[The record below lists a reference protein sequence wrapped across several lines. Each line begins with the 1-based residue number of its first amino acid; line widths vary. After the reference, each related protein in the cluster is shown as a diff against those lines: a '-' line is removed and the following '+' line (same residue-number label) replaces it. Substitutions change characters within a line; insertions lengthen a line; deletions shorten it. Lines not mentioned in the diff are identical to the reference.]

1 MKTLISGLLVT
12 MLAACGAVQQP
23 EQLTDA
29 VRSYNDGVR
38 WQRFEVAAVHVP
50 PKQRSQFVDEA
61 DERSHDVKITDY
73 DVVKVEE
80 RGPKEA
86 RVQIKMSWYK
96 DSEGTLHETQAM
108 QTWEKH
114 GKGWLMV
121 DETRVRGPE
130 MPGLPEPLAVGET
143 PTKESTKE

>member
-1 MKTLISGLLVT
+1 MKTLLIVT
-12 MLAACGAVQQP
+12 MLAGCGAAQQTEP
-23 EQLTDA
+23 LTDA

-50 PKQRSQFVDEA
+50 AKQRSQFVDEA
-61 DERSHDVKITDY
+61 DERAHDVKITDY